1 LRWARKTKNERHW
14 ETPTGLAGAEQ
25 RPTQEEETP
34 MGTRDLLVGQIGR
47 RCTIQEITI
56 AIGLDGN
63 FARVG
68 FTAWR

>member
-1 LRWARKTKNERHW
+1 
-14 ETPTGLAGAEQ
+14 
-25 RPTQEEETP
+25 